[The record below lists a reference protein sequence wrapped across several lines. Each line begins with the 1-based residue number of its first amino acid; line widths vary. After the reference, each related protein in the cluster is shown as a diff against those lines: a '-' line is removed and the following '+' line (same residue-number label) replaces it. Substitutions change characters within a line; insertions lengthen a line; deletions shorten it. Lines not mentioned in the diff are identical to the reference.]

1 MNKAAI
7 RWLYKELPDLVT
19 KGVLTQENSDK
30 LQGYY
35 GEVKSISRATIM
47 LIILGAIGALLIG
60 MGIILLLGHNWEQ
73 LSRFTRA
80 ILSLAPLVAGQGLAL
95 WVLLKRPQSSWL
107 KESVAT
113 FLSLMVGASI
123 ALISQTYNI
132 PGDAG
137 TFILTWML
145 LIAPIIY
152 FMQASL
158 SAAIYLIGI
167 TTWCGSNWNDPAK
180 AILFWPMAAII
191 IPHFVWAL
199 RQEIYTLRTTLLS
212 LTMVICA
219 SFAASFSLGKTW
231 SGSWV
236 IIFPS
241 IYSIC
246 YLLGTMDVRT
256 ITTNWQRPLRL
267 IGGIGLFVLAFQFT
281 FKYAWQYFNGYSYG
295 IARNITGLN
304 SLPDNIISIAIIAAA
319 MLLLYDNIKRK
330 NWIASLFGV
339 IPLLSIAA
347 YLIKDQSIILPL
359 MIFNIYLFVLSTSCI
374 ISGIRGNN
382 LAVVNAGMLML
393 AILIIARFFDS
404 DIDFIMK
411 GLVFIAIGIGFLVTN
426 ITLARRLGGAK

>member
-1 MNKAAI
+1 VNKLAI
-7 RWLYKELPDLVT
+7 RWLYKELPDLVA
-19 KGVLTQENSDK
+19 KGILTRESADK

-35 GEVKSISRATIM
+35 GEVKGVSKTTIT
-47 LIILGAIGALLIG
+47 LIILGTVGALLIG
-60 MGIILLLGHNWEQ
+60 MGIILLFAHNWEQ

-80 ILSLAPLVAGQGLAL
+80 ILSLAPLVVGQGLAL
-95 WVLLKRPQSSWL
+95 WVLLKRSQSSSL
-107 KESVAT
+107 KESAAT

-132 PGDAG
+132 PGDMG

-145 LIAPIIY
+145 LIAPLIY
-152 FMQASL
+152 LMQASL

-167 TTWCGSNWNDPAK
+167 TAWCGSNWNDPAK
-180 AILFWPMAAII
+180 AILFWPLAAII
-191 IPHFVWAL
+191 VPHFVWAL

-212 LTMVICA
+212 LTMVICTSVA
-219 SFAASFSLGKTW
+219 VGFSLGKTW
-231 SGSWV
+231 AGSWV

-295 IARNITGLN
+295 ITRNITDLN
-304 SLPDNIISIAIIAAA
+304 VLPDHVVTIVIIAAA
-319 MLLLYDNIKRK
+319 MLLFYDNVKRK
-330 NWIASLFGV
+330 NMIASLFGMV
-339 IPLLSIAA
+339 PLLSIAA
-347 YLIKDQSIILPL
+347 YLVKEQSIIMPQI
-359 MIFNIYLFVLSTSCI
+359 IFNIYLFVLSTSCI
-374 ISGIRGNN
+374 ISGIRGNK
-382 LAVVNAGMLML
+382 LGVVNAGMLML

-426 ITLARRLGGAK
+426 ILLARRMGGTK